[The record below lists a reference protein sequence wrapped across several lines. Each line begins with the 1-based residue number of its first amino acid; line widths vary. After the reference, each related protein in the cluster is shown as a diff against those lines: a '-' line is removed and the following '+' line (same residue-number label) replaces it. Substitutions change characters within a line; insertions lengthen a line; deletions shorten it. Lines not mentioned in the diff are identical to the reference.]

1 MSDKLGSGSFGDVY
15 SGFNTEDPE
24 KKLAVKILNMESLAN
39 SEDPETN

>member
-24 KKLAVKILNMESLAN
+24 KKIGCKNIEYGVFG
-39 SEDPETN
+39 